1 MKIPHHKYVLTLVAG
16 KLSNQ
21 EIMKDLQ
28 KNSLQAPPSK
38 EVNALREELKLGQ
51 EDYFAGKDAVD
62 LGWLREHDIEAMFGY
77 RFDKQV
83 AESIDGIDGA
93 FKVLNDQNM
102 YRTITS
108 LAMSGVTPEDIELI
122 VNGKYDIEYSS
133 ADLDQFL
140 KYFFNI
146 KEWSRYEKDDYTNNI
161 RDQHLQM
168 FYSMAL
174 EEEKDYLMWKLGVA
188 PNKSFDAM
196 LRDMTVDSYY
206 NFKEQSTRS
215 PDQAHKWGMLMLKV
229 QERLEK
235 VEKDLNADADA
246 STDLEQLFGKALQ
259 KQMDKKDVEVKPKKK
274 KNGEEEE
281 VDHPDPF
288 AGLNVAGKEVPNIVN
303 LDDLD

>member
-1 MKIPHHKYVLTLVAG
+1 
-16 KLSNQ
+16 
-21 EIMKDLQ
+21 
-28 KNSLQAPPSK
+28 
-38 EVNALREELKLGQ
+38 
-51 EDYFAGKDAVD
+51 
-62 LGWLREHDIEAMFGY
+62 MFGY

-83 AESIDGIDGA
+83 AESTDGIDGA
-93 FKVLNDQNM
+93 FKVLNDPNM

-133 ADLDQFL
+133 ADLDTFL

-146 KEWSRYEKDDYTNNI
+146 DDWSRYEKDDYTNNI
-161 RDQHLQM
+161 RDAHLKM

-206 NFKEQSTRS
+206 NFKEQSTRQ

-235 VEKDLNADADA
+235 VEKDLNGDVDSA
-246 STDLEQLFGKALQ
+246 TDLDALFGKAFEEQ
-259 KQMDKKDVEVKPKKK
+259 AKKSGVTISKKK
-274 KNGEEEE
+274 KKDE
-281 VDHPDPF
+281 VEHPDPF
-288 AGLNVAGKEVPNIVN
+288 SQINAVGKETPNIVS
-303 LDDLD
+303 LEDLD

>member
-1 MKIPHHKYVLTLVAG
+1 MKFPHDKYILTLVAG

-38 EVNALREELKLGQ
+38 EVNAMRDKLKLGQ
-51 EDYFAGKDAVD
+51 EDYFAGTDVVD
-62 LGWLREHDIEAMFGY
+62 LGWLREHDVEAMFGH

-83 AESIDGIDGA
+83 AESTDGIDGSY
-93 FKVLNDQNM
+93 KVLNDPNM

-133 ADLDQFL
+133 ADLDTFL

-146 KEWSRYEKDDYTNNI
+146 SKWSRYEKDDYTNNV
-161 RDQHLQM
+161 RDPQLKM
-168 FYSMAL
+168 YYSMAL

-206 NFKEQSTRS
+206 NFKEQSTRQ
-215 PDQAHKWGMLMLKV
+215 PEQAHKWGMLMLKV

-235 VEKDLNADADA
+235 VEKDLNSDQDSA
-246 STDLEQLFGKALQ
+246 TDLDALFGKALAAHA
-259 KQMDKKDVEVKPKKK
+259 ENNTITPKKK
-274 KNGEEEE
+274 KKEGAVEEQ
-281 VDHPDPF
+281 PDPF
-288 AGLNVAGKEVPNIVN
+288 KEINAVGKETPNIVT
-303 LDDLD
+303 LDDLN

>member
-1 MKIPHHKYVLTLVAG
+1 MKFPHNLYVKTLVAG
-16 KLSNQ
+16 RLTNQ
-21 EIMKDLQ
+21 EILQDLQ

-38 EVNALREELKLGQ
+38 EVNAMRVTLRLGQ
-51 EDYFAGKDAVD
+51 EEYFAGTDAVD

-83 AESIDGIDGA
+83 AESTDGIDGA
-93 FKVLNDQNM
+93 FKVLNDPNM

-133 ADLDQFL
+133 ADLDTFL

-146 KEWSRYEKDDYTNNI
+146 DDWSRYEKDDYTNNI
-161 RDQHLQM
+161 RDAHLKM

-206 NFKEQSTRS
+206 NFKEQSTRQ

-235 VEKDLNADADA
+235 VEKDLNGDVDSA
-246 STDLEQLFGKALQ
+246 TDLDALFGKAFEEQ
-259 KQMDKKDVEVKPKKK
+259 AKKSGVTISKKK
-274 KNGEEEE
+274 KKDE
-281 VDHPDPF
+281 VEHPDPF
-288 AGLNVAGKEVPNIVN
+288 SQINAVGKETPNIVS
-303 LDDLD
+303 LEDLD